1 MMKSLAMR
9 LGPAALLFAFLA
21 AAVFGP
27 APFLAD
33 ASSHREAPLISN
45 DPQADNT
52 DVYAFVSP
60 DRQDSVT
67 LIGDW
72 IPFEAPFGGPNYFR
86 FADEVNYE
94 MHVDTIGDAK
104 SHVTYRFQF
113 TTHTRN
119 GNTFLYN
126 TGPIGS
132 LSDPNWNVY
141 QTYTVTE
148 IVSTT
153 TALTSTVLASNL
165 VSPPVNIG
173 SKSTPNYD
181 TLGDAAVCTI
191 SISGVSGA
199 PAGSTCNTRGAALGA
214 GNNNIKVFAGQRDD
228 PFFVD
233 LQVFDLL
240 TLRGQGAPIG
250 YTNGNN
256 IPLDGLRGFNV
267 HSIGLQIPI
276 SRLTGSQ
283 SLTGN
288 NPNPIIGV
296 WMTSSRPTTRVL
308 APLGGV
314 TNSDPMVQISRL
326 GMPLTNE
333 VVMPLALKDAFN
345 GLAPEQD
352 LPLYTSGPGAG
363 DLLKKSVENPE
374 LAHLLC
380 ALYGV
385 PVPNDTGH
393 NCNTTYTAPDTG
405 RKDIFSIFLTGM
417 KLAAPFTINTAG
429 GPVQLPAGFNVN
441 QPAGVVP
448 AEMLRLNTGIKG
460 ATCSPTP
467 SRLGILGGD
476 ACGFPNGRRLADDVT
491 DIELLAVGG
500 AAWPVLVDNSFSFNP
515 ALAGALT
522 DRIDANDE
530 SFGVNFPYVAS
541 PHAGQDPNF
550 ANIYAI
556 WMMPLSR

>member
-1 MMKSLAMR
+1 MLKSLARR

-21 AAVFGP
+21 AAVVGP
-27 APFLAD
+27 APFLAS
-33 ASSHREAPLISN
+33 ASSHREAPLISQ

-67 LIGDW
+67 LVGDW

-94 MHVDTIGDAK
+94 MHLDTIGDAK

-119 GNTFLYN
+119 PNTFLYN
-126 TGPIGS
+126 TGPINS
-132 LSDPNWNVY
+132 LSDTDWNVY

-153 TALTSTVLASNL
+153 TALTTTVLAADL
-165 VSPPVNIG
+165 PSPPVNIG

-191 SISGVSGA
+191 SISGVAGA
-199 PAGSTCNTRGAALGA
+199 PTGDTCNTRGAALGA

-256 IPLDGLRGFNV
+256 VPLDGIRGFNV
-267 HSIGLQIPI
+267 HSIAMQIPI
-276 SRLTGSQ
+276 SRFTGTH

-296 WMTSSRPTTRVL
+296 WMSSSRPSMRVL
-308 APLGGV
+308 APLGSV
-314 TNSDPMVQISRL
+314 TDSGPMVQVSRL

-352 LPLYTSGPGAG
+352 LPLYTSGSAAG
-363 DLLKKSVENPE
+363 NLLKKSVESPE

-385 PVPNDTGH
+385 PLPNPGPG
-393 NCNTTYTAPDTG
+393 CTTNFSGPDTG

-417 KLAAPFTINTAG
+417 KTAAPFTINTAG

-441 QPAGVVP
+441 QPVGVVP
-448 AEMLRLNTGIKG
+448 AEMLRLNTGISG

-522 DRIDANDE
+522 DRIDQNDE
-530 SFGVNFPYVAS
+530 SFGANFPYVAS
-541 PHAGQDPNF
+541 PHPGQDPNF

-556 WMMPLSR
+556 WMMPLAR